1 MVIHR
6 GLARAAAVMIVAL
19 SATRASGYAVGPA
32 VALAQL
38 AKTAD
43 LVCKATVVADR
54 PTTDAWFEPLPGFEV
69 RDTELRVVSVVKGA
83 KGVKLVH
90 FHHYAPTSGPAMY
103 APQSYRFT
111 TGRSYLVFAAK
122 GTGGVYRQVSKSHT
136 AKEDQGVMLAADA
149 RPHRGKTITEVVW
162 AELQALLASTTSD
175 DVVTAIAQLDEMS
188 GGRDTKLADFE
199 RPVALAAIR
208 PLITS
213 KDTAIATA
221 AITVFGADSP
231 YFVDADAAYWL
242 AGIGKGTIPGL
253 GPRTPTPH
261 PTADVAVKELIA
273 VADSSPSAELRGLAI
288 RALGRS
294 RAIPAATIETWSRDR
309 DPAIRRAAVLV
320 SAELADHTVIAA
332 TKADTAEVVRQAVAL
347 AIGFS
352 GDSALLPLLDPLL
365 KDAAPTVR
373 MAAAMSLLAFSVA
386 NAAPVM
392 KANLTSEFRPL
403 FVNALAHYNPQPYLA
418 MLAEVIEKRLQP
430 TTWWGGTIPAGDSWK
445 LLFDYVKARPAAELT
460 AGTLDASL
468 DALEKMQWFSS
479 SEPRDLYAL
488 YLRRGLPARAKRFR
502 ATVRK
507 SVTYDIDYY
516 FDMADK
522 DPSTFVP

>member
-1 MVIHR
+1 
-6 GLARAAAVMIVAL
+6 MIVAL

-32 VALAQL
+32 VALEQL

-54 PTTDAWFEPLPGFEV
+54 PITDAWFEPLPGFEV

-90 FHHYAPTSGPAMY
+90 FHHYAPTSGPASY

-111 TGRSYLVFAAK
+111 TGRSYLVFAAQ
-122 GTGGVYRQVSKSHT
+122 GTGDVYRQVTKSHT

-149 RPHRGKTITEVVW
+149 TPTRGKTITEVVW
-162 AELQALLASTTSD
+162 AELQALLASKASD
-175 DVVTAIAQLDEMS
+175 DVVTAIAQLDQMS
-188 GGRDTKLADFE
+188 GGRATKLSDFE
-199 RPVALAAIR
+199 RAVSLAAIR
-208 PLITS
+208 PLIAS
-213 KDTAIATA
+213 NDPAIATA

-231 YFVDADAAYWL
+231 YFDDADAAYWL

-253 GPRTPTPH
+253 GPRTPTKTPA
-261 PTADVAVKELIA
+261 ADVAVKELIA
-273 VADSSPSAELRGLAI
+273 VADGAPSAELRALAI

-294 RAIPAATIETWSRDR
+294 HAIPATKIERWSRDR

-320 SAELADHTVIAA
+320 SAELADHTVIA
-332 TKADTAEVVRQAVAL
+332 TSKADASEVVRQAVAL

-352 GDSALLPLLDPLL
+352 QDPALLPLLDPLL
-365 KDAAPTVR
+365 KDASRTVR
-373 MAAAMSLLAFSVA
+373 MAAAMSLLAFAVA
-386 NAAPVM
+386 DAAPVL
-392 KANLTSEFRPL
+392 KANLTSDFRPL
-403 FVNALAHYNPQPYLA
+403 FVNALARRDPRPYLA
-418 MLAEVIEKRLQP
+418 MLGEVIVKRLQP
-430 TTWWGGTIPAGDSWK
+430 STWWGGTIPAGDSWK
-445 LLFDYVKARPAAELT
+445 ILFEYVKARPAAELT

-468 DALEKMQWFSS
+468 DALERMQWFSS

-502 ATVRK
+502 AAVRK

>member
-1 MVIHR
+1 
-6 GLARAAAVMIVAL
+6 MIVAL
-19 SATRASGYAVGPA
+19 SATRASGYPVGPA
-32 VALAQL
+32 VALEQL

-69 RDTELRVVSVVKGA
+69 RDTELRVVSVVKGG
-83 KGVKLVH
+83 KGVKVVH

-122 GTGGVYRQVSKSHT
+122 GTGGGYRQVAKSHT
-136 AKEDQGVMLAADA
+136 SKEDQGVMLAADA

-162 AELQALLASTTSD
+162 AELQALLASKTSD
-175 DVVTAIAQLDEMS
+175 DVVTAIAQIDQMS
-188 GGRDTKLADFE
+188 GGRDTALSDFA

-208 PLITS
+208 PMIAST
-213 KDTAIATA
+213 DTAIATA

-242 AGIGKGTIPGL
+242 AGIGKGTIPGI
-253 GPRTPTPH
+253 GPRTPTQH

-273 VADSSPSAELRGLAI
+273 VADGATSAELRGLAI

-294 RAIPAATIETWSRDR
+294 HAIPAATIERWSHDR

-320 SAELADHTVIAA
+320 SAELADHTVITA
-332 TKADTAEVVRQAVAL
+332 TRTDASEAVRHAVAL

-352 GDSALLPLLDPLL
+352 QDPALVPLLGPLL
-365 KDAAPTVR
+365 QDASRSVR
-373 MAAAMSLLAFSVA
+373 MAAAMSLLAFA
-386 NAAPVM
+386 PADAAPMM
-392 KANLTSEFRPL
+392 KANLSSDFRPL
-403 FVNALAHYNPQPYLA
+403 FVNALARRDPQPYLA
-418 MLAEVIEKRLQP
+418 MLAEVIEKHLQP
-430 TTWWGGTIPAGDSWK
+430 SAWWGGTIPAGDSWK
-445 LLFDYVKARPAAELT
+445 ILFDYVKARPAAELT
-460 AGTLDASL
+460 AGKLDASL

-502 ATVRK
+502 AAVRK
-507 SVTYDIDYY
+507 SVTYDMDYY